1 MIATRNEFTDLIER
15 ACHTDGVGLDTEF
28 IWERTYYPRLGLIQL
43 ALSDEDCY
51 LIDPLAIED
60 LTPLG
65 RLLEAPRVVKIL
77 HDAPQDLMILHR
89 ATGVIPRNVFD
100 TRIASGFA
108 GLSSTISLA
117 DLIEVLLDIDLPK
130 TETRTNWLKRPLD
143 KSQVEYAL
151 DDVRYLRAL
160 RILLLTRIIFPE
172 LRQGLDQELEY
183 LSTVSTYDPPDDQL
197 RYLKVKGSGSLD
209 RRGLALLRELA
220 AWRESEARSRNRP
233 RGHILNDKML
243 LSIAREGSSSTD
255 MLSYLQL
262 LSSKKIS
269 KYGAPLEV
277 AVKKALALSDK
288 ELPEVQPRVK
298 LNVAQRSIHK
308 RLLKF
313 LEKHQR
319 INGVDSHLVGNNAEF
334 KQLVIHLD
342 NSKKP
347 LPEKFARGWR
357 KDLLDQFFIQNQLR

>member
-1 MIATRNEFTDLIER
+1 MIATRKEFTDLIER

-28 IWERTYYPRLGLIQL
+28 IWERTYYPRLGLIQI

-65 RLLEAPRVVKIL
+65 RLLEATRVVKIL
-77 HDAPQDLMILHR
+77 HDAPQDLAILYR

-100 TRIASGFA
+100 TRIAAGFA

-117 DLIEVLLDIDLPK
+117 DLIDVLLDIDLPK

-143 KSQVEYAL
+143 NSQVEYAL

-160 RILLLTRIIFPE
+160 RVLLLTRIILPE
-172 LRQGLDQELEY
+172 FRQGLDQELEN
-183 LSTVSTYDPPDDQL
+183 LSAASTYDPPDDQL
-197 RYLKVKGSGSLD
+197 RYLKIKGSGSLD
-209 RRGLALLRELA
+209 RRGLGLLRELA

-243 LSIAREGSSSTD
+243 LTIAREGSSSTD
-255 MLSYLQL
+255 MLSCLQP

-269 KYGAPLEV
+269 QYGEQLKV
-277 AVKKALALSDK
+277 AVSKALALSDK
-288 ELPEVQPRVK
+288 ELPDVHPKLK
-298 LNVAQRSIHK
+298 LNAAQRSIHK

-313 LEKHQR
+313 LDKYQR
-319 INGVDSHLVGNNAEF
+319 VSGVDHQLVGNNAEF

-342 NSKKP
+342 NGNTP

-357 KDLLDQFFIQNQLR
+357 KDLLDQFFTQNRLH